1 MTPTL
6 EKLVDQFA
14 KLPGIGRKTATRLA
28 YHVLSRPECE
38 VDEFAHALLDA
49 KQSVKLCSVCC
60 CLSESEVCDICAD
73 DRRDKSLICVVEDSR
88 AMSAI
93 EYTRDYNGVYHV
105 LGGVI
110 SPLDGIGPEQLTVK
124 QLIKRLGG
132 DVAEVI
138 VATNPSIEGESTAM
152 YLKKL
157 IAPMGIKVTRLA
169 YGLQVGA
176 SLEYADVTT
185 LSKAIE
191 RRTVL

>member
-1 MTPTL
+1 MTPSL
-6 EKLVDQFA
+6 ERLVNQFS

-28 YHVLSRPECE
+28 YHVLSLPETE
-38 VDEFAHALLDA
+38 VKEFAAALTGA
-49 KQSVKLCSVCC
+49 KGCVKLCKVCGT
-60 CLSESEVCDICAD
+60 LSEYDKCDVCSDE
-73 DRRDKSLICVVEDSR
+73 RRDTSVICVVEDSR
-88 AMSAI
+88 SMSAI
-93 EYTRDYNGVYHV
+93 EETREFSGVYHV

-124 QLIKRLGG
+124 ELVRRLDGS
-132 DVAEVI
+132 VKEII

-157 IAPMGIKVTRLA
+157 ISPHGIKVTRLA

-176 SLEYADVTT
+176 TLEYADVST

-191 RRTVL
+191 RRTEL